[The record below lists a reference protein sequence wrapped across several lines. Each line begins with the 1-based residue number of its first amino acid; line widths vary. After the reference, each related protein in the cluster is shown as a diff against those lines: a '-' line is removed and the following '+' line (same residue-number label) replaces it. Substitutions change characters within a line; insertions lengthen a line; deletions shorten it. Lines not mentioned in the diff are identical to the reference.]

1 MSLHLQALCCVCN
14 QLENFMLYFL
24 RFDINGPGSCL
35 KRYSD
40 PTYFRRASGNLI
52 QGNKK
57 FQNKNCKI
65 KVWFSQIIL
74 VNFFSFSLLE
84 SYIYCFVT

>member
-1 MSLHLQALCCVCN
+1 MYYNPSCYTDSL
-14 QLENFMLYFL
+14 LYFL

-40 PTYFRRASGNLI
+40 PTYFRRASSNLS

-57 FQNKNCKI
+57 FQKDKKHCKM
-65 KVWFSQIIL
+65 KVWFSD
-74 VNFFSFSLLE
+74 
-84 SYIYCFVT
+84 